1 MVPGETPV
9 TTPKLVIVAMPND
22 DDCQGFTEAGVEG
35 LFNEVYVAPLQT
47 DRFPVIV
54 GKLLT
59 VIVTTFE

>member
-1 MVPGETPV
+1 
-9 TTPKLVIVAMPND
+9 MPND
-22 DDCQGFTEAGVEG
+22 DDCQGFTEAGVAEPV
-35 LFNEVYVAPLQT
+35 NEVYVAPLQT